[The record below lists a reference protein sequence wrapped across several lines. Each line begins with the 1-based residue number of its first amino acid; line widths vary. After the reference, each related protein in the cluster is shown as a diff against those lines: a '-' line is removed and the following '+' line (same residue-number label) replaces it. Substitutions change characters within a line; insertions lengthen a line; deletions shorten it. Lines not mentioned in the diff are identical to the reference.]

1 MEYRIKKKNRI
12 IAALMCLLMLSGM
25 LSGCGNET
33 QNEEGKYIV
42 FQFAGDNIYLDEVYI
57 YARTT
62 IDKYVEK
69 YGPDIWG
76 TTITTEG
83 GLEMDVE
90 EMARKEIIADI
101 VQTKALVAQ
110 AEGYGISLTVEEENE
125 QEAKADDFYNSLTD
139 DQISSI
145 GMDND
150 TPARVLKENALAE
163 KVYTY
168 VMNNN
173 DIEISDLQARMT
185 TFYDMFFE
193 CYYEDDFGNIVVYS
207 ADKIENRKNQADEA
221 YETIVNDLQDNPGLN
236 ITFLSHTYELP
247 YAGSHTLSQSEI
259 LDTYG
264 QDVLDVLYDMEDGE
278 ISSVVETEYGYHI
291 FQMISLT
298 DANATA
304 ENKATLA
311 KEADDEYFNNLITSW
326 ISDMDEDYTYSK
338 RVNDEVYNLIE
349 FK

>member
-1 MEYRIKKKNRI
+1 
-12 IAALMCLLMLSGM
+12 
-25 LSGCGNET
+25 
-33 QNEEGKYIV
+33 
-42 FQFAGDNIYLDEVYI
+42 
-57 YARTT
+57 
-62 IDKYVEK
+62 
-69 YGPDIWG
+69 
-76 TTITTEG
+76 
-83 GLEMDVE
+83 
-90 EMARKEIIADI
+90 
-101 VQTKALVAQ
+101 
-110 AEGYGISLTVEEENE
+110 
-125 QEAKADDFYNSLTD
+125 
-139 DQISSI
+139 
-145 GMDND
+145 
-150 TPARVLKENALAE
+150 
-163 KVYTY
+163 
-168 VMNNN
+168 
-173 DIEISDLQARMT
+173 MT